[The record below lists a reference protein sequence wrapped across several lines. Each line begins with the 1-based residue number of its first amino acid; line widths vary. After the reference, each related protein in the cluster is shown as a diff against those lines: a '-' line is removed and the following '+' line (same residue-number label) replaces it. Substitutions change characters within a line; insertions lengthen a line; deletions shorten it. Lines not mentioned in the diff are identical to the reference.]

1 MTLLKKNKLGNF
13 LDMKELLIERK
24 KDKVKITQENN
35 KVYKRIIKK
44 ENSLKKYLEITNRKN
59 KLEELNEINQQ
70 LLDEQKYNY
79 NKNNKRSVLI

>member
-59 KLEELNEINQQ
+59 KLEELNEINQ
-70 LLDEQKYNY
+70 
-79 NKNNKRSVLI
+79 